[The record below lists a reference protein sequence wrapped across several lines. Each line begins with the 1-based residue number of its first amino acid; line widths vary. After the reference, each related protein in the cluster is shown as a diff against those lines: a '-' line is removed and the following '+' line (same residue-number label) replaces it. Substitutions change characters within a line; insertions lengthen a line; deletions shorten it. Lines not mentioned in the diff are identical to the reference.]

1 MDHTSVEIN
10 DDDVQQ
16 VGDVVL
22 VDGVDSN
29 DEGGGGGEDLEE
41 GVGEDGD
48 EGVGVPHGVDEG
60 DEGGAGVRQPRV
72 RLGVE
77 QDLLLRQ
84 NGGEKR

>member
-1 MDHTSVEIN
+1 MDHTSVKIY

-29 DEGGGGGEDLEE
+29 DEGGGGGEDLEQ

-72 RLGVE
+72 GLGVE